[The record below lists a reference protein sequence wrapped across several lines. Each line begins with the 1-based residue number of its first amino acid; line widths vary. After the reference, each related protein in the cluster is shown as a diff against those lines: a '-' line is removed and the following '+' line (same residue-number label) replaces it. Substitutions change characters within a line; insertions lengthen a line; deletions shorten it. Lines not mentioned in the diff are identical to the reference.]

1 MTKSESKY
9 FNTAR
14 RMDEAFLALME
25 QKELEYITVTEL
37 CKKAGVNRSTFY
49 LHYETIGDLLTE
61 CVEQMNQQFLLCFK
75 ETASEFKQRIGTAS
89 LEQLFLI
96 TPEYLMPYLTY
107 ISEHKTV
114 FKVVLANP
122 EVMQTSKTYDL
133 MFGDILDQILARHH
147 VPEQERGYMLAF
159 YIDGMMGIVKRW
171 LRSDC
176 KDSVEDVAKI
186 IMCVIRR

>member
-25 QKELEYITVTEL
+25 QKSFEYITVTEI

-49 LHYETIGDLLTE
+49 LHYETVGDLLTE
-61 CVEQMNQQFLLCFK
+61 CVEQMNQQFLLYFK
-75 ETASEFKQRIGTAS
+75 EAIPEFRQRIGTAS

-96 TPEYLMPYLTY
+96 TPEYLIPYLTY
-107 ISEHKTV
+107 IAEHKTV

-122 EVMQTSKTYDL
+122 EVMQTSKTYDF
-133 MFGDILDQILARHH
+133 MFGDILDQILARYH
-147 VPEQERGYMLAF
+147 VPEQERSYMLTF
-159 YIDGMMGIVKRW
+159 YIEGTMGIVKHW

-176 KDSVEDVAKI
+176 KDPVEDIAKI